1 MKRWVIAAIAIVVV
15 VGGLIGFRLLR
26 MRQAEQEISE
36 LQTVEIETGQLTATV
51 GATGTVRVDQSALL
65 AFETTGIVGTVFFD
79 TGDTVM
85 EGDILAELQSD
96 SLSPQVILAYADLV
110 NAQKALDDL
119 LESDT
124 QRAQA
129 QLALAQA
136 QETLNTAVY
145 NWRYFRL
152 SDPNP
157 TWYEEVS
164 ADRQLRAAE
173 DLLEDAQE
181 AYDALADD
189 DPGKAAALQAVNDAQ
204 VGVDLANWLVAW
216 YEGDEPGEID
226 HSLWDANVAIAQA
239 NLEVAQRA
247 WEHVANGPHPDD
259 IAAAQARV
267 DAAQATLDMAVIEAP
282 FSGTIT
288 STQIQHGDLVTPGT
302 PAFNLT
308 RLSPLFVDVQVS
320 EIDINQLQA
329 GQDVILI
336 FDAIPNQTYEGHID
350 HVSMVGTVVQ
360 GVVNFEVTV
369 ELIDID
375 DAVKPGMTAAVSIIV
390 EQIDDVLLVPN
401 RAVRVRDGQRVVH
414 LLKDGEIEIVA
425 ITLGASSET
434 HSEIIDGEIENGD
447 LVVLNPPAELEH
459 PGGFFGRP

>member
-1 MKRWVIAAIAIVVV
+1 MKRWVIAAIAIVVI
-15 VGGLIGFRLLR
+15 VGGLIGFRLYRL
-26 MRQAEQEISE
+26 RQAELEISE
-36 LQTVEIETGQLTATV
+36 LQTVEIETGQLTATI
-51 GATGTVRVDQSALL
+51 GATGTVHVDQSALL
-65 AFETTGIVGTVFFD
+65 AFETTGIVGMVFFD

-96 SLSPQVILAYADLV
+96 SLPPQVILAYADLV
-110 NAQKALDDL
+110 SAQRALDDL
-119 LESDT
+119 LESDI
-124 QRAQA
+124 QRTQA
-129 QLALAQA
+129 QLTLAQA

-152 SDPNP
+152 SDLSP

-164 ADRQLRAAE
+164 ADRQLGAVE
-173 DLLEDAQE
+173 DRLEDAQA

-189 DPGKAAALQAVNDAQ
+189 DPEKASALQAVNDAQ
-204 VGVDLANWLVAW
+204 IGVDLANWLVAW

-226 HSLWDANVAIAQA
+226 HALFDANVAIAQA
-239 NLEVAQRA
+239 NLEAAQRA
-247 WEHVANGPHPDD
+247 WERVANGPHPDD

-267 DAAQATLDMAVIEAP
+267 DAAQATIDMAVIEAP

-288 STQIQHGDLVTPGT
+288 SSHVQHGDLVTPGT

-308 RLSPLFVDVQVS
+308 RLSPLFIDVQVS
-320 EIDINQLQA
+320 EIDVNRLQS
-329 GQDVILI
+329 GQDVTLT
-336 FDAIPNQTYEGHID
+336 FDAVPNQTYQGRID
-350 HVSMVGTVVQ
+350 HVSMVGTVMQ
-360 GVVNFEVTV
+360 GVVNYSVTV
-369 ELIDID
+369 KLIDID
-375 DAVKPGMTAAVSIIV
+375 DSVKPGMTAAVSIIV

-425 ITLGASSET
+425 ITLGVSSET
-434 HSEIIDGEIENGD
+434 HSELIDGEIESGD
-447 LVVLNPPAELEH
+447 LVVLNPPTGLEH